1 MLADLQNVLKKFN
14 APASPMRGA
23 AEDGVPCEVESA
35 LIGGAVSARRFRMR
49 KLGLVASLAVL
60 VPAVAS
66 GCAASRTAETQL
78 HPYVSVERTVTPPAP
93 VPQPTATPEPAPPP
107 APVPAPEP
115 PAAPTNNT
123 KRAWWYTPN
132 TTHRVPRVASGAVR
146 LLSAYGGRYT
156 GPNPEL
162 VYLTFDQGYENG
174 NTSAILDALSR
185 NGVKATF
192 FVTESYVRNNPA
204 LVRRM
209 VKNGHVVGN
218 HSSTHPSMPSL
229 SGDRTAFAAQFT
241 KTAAAFTRVTGKRM
255 SKMFRPPLGEYS
267 PLSLWITQSLG
278 YESVFWS
285 FAHRDWVVDDQPSV
299 SVTVRRIL
307 AGSHPGAIYLLHGV
321 SSSDTKALDTAIAGL
336 REQGYGFGILGR

>member
-1 MLADLQNVLKKFN
+1 MLADLQNVLKNFN
-14 APASPMRGA
+14 APASPTRGA
-23 AEDGVPCEVESA
+23 PEDRVPCEVESA
-35 LIGGAVSARRFRMR
+35 LIGGSVSARRLRMR
-49 KLGLVASLAVL
+49 KLRLAASVAVL
-60 VPAVAS
+60 VTAVAS
-66 GCAASRTAETQL
+66 GCAASTTPETQL

-93 VPQPTATPEPAPPP
+93 APEPTATPEPAPQPAPAPAPAPP
-107 APVPAPEP
+107 AT
-115 PAAPTNNT
+115 PTDNT

-132 TTHRVPRVASGAVR
+132 TTHRMPRVAHGAVK
-146 LLSAYGGRYT
+146 LLSTYGGRYI
-156 GPNPEL
+156 GPNPGL

-174 NTSAILDALSR
+174 NTSAILEALSR
-185 NGVKATF
+185 NHVKATF

-209 VKNGHVVGN
+209 VKAGHVVGN

-229 SGDRTAFAAQFT
+229 SRDRAAFAAQLI
-241 KTAAAFTRVTGKRM
+241 KTAAAFRRVTGKRM
-255 SKMFRPPLGEYS
+255 SKIFRPPLGEYS

-285 FAHRDWVVDDQPSV
+285 FAHRDWVVDEQPSV

-307 AGSHPGAIYLLHGV
+307 AGSHPGAVYLLHGV
-321 SSSDTKALDTAIAGL
+321 SSSDTRALDTAIAGL